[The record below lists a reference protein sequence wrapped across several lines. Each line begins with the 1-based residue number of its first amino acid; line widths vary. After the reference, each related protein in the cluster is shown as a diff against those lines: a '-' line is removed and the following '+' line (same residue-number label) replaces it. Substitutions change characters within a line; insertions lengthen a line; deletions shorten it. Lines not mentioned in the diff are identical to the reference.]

1 MRSNHSNVLMYL
13 HGNSTGMDNDDD
25 DGQWTTPR
33 NFNLYLEEVCA
44 SFILV
49 LMLQIVHTEKP
60 RVTSKQNE
68 AQIT

>member
-1 MRSNHSNVLMYL
+1 
-13 HGNSTGMDNDDD
+13 MDNDDD